1 VTDGFDERAEAP
13 LAEGWGLE
21 GADGEGRE
29 VRLVFGEDEL
39 AKADLGLT
47 IGRHPQLS
55 DRTIDDP
62 TVSRRHLRIGLR
74 SGALFAEDVNS
85 LNGTLLDGQELMPFQ
100 AVVLRE
106 DQTLTL
112 GRSVLRVRRTG
123 DRPRRTP

>member
-1 VTDGFDERAEAP
+1 MSGFGDRNEPP
-13 LAEGWGLE
+13 LAEGWSLE

-29 VRLVFGEDEL
+29 IRLVLGEDEL

-47 IGRHPQLS
+47 IGRHPQLCE
-55 DRTIDDP
+55 RTIDDP
-62 TVSRRHLRIGLR
+62 TVSRRHLRVGLR
-74 SGALFAEDVNS
+74 SGELFAEDVNS

-123 DRPRRTP
+123 DRSRRRP

>member
-1 VTDGFDERAEAP
+1 VTAGLGERSETP

-29 VRLVFGEDEL
+29 VRLVFGEGEL

-74 SGALFAEDVNS
+74 GGELFAEDVNS
-85 LNGTLLDGQELMPFQ
+85 LNGTLLEGQALMPFQ

-106 DQTLTL
+106 GQTLTL
-112 GRSVLRVRRTG
+112 GRAVLRVRRTG
-123 DRPRRTP
+123 DRPRR

>member
-1 VTDGFDERAEAP
+1 MSEFSDRSDPP
-13 LAEGWGLE
+13 LAEGWSLE

-29 VRLVFGEDEL
+29 IRLVLGEDEL
-39 AKADLGLT
+39 AKAYPGLT
-47 IGRHPQLS
+47 IGRHPQLCQ
-55 DRTIDDP
+55 RTIDDP
-62 TVSRRHLRIGLR
+62 TVSRRHLRVGLR
-74 SGALFAEDVNS
+74 GGQLFAEDVNS

-123 DRPRRTP
+123 ERPRRRP

>member
-1 VTDGFDERAEAP
+1 MSGYDERKEPP
-13 LAEGWGLE
+13 LAEGWSLE

-29 VRLVFGEDEL
+29 VRLILGENEL

-47 IGRHPQLS
+47 IGRHPQLC

-106 DQTLTL
+106 NQTLTL

-123 DRPRRTP
+123 DRTRRQP

>member
-1 VTDGFDERAEAP
+1 MSGFDDRNEPP
-13 LAEGWGLE
+13 LAEGWSLE

-29 VRLVFGEDEL
+29 IRLVLGEDQL
-39 AKADLGLT
+39 AKAYLGLT
-47 IGRHPQLS
+47 IGRHPQLC

-74 SGALFAEDVNS
+74 SGELFAEDVNS

-123 DRPRRTP
+123 DRPRRRP